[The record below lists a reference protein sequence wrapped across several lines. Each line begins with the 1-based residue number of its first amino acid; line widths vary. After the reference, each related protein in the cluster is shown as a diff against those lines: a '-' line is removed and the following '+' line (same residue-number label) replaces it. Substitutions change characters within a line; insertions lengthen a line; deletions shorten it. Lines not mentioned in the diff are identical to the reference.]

1 MKKLLLGPLAAAIV
15 IAGGI
20 AATSHDALAGG
31 GVKYRVTVTNP
42 NRGQPLA
49 PGLFITHSK
58 RFSLFETNGQP
69 ASDGLATMAETG
81 DPTDLKAEV
90 DGAHGVKSTDVL
102 PGREELPPIFLPGVS
117 KSFYV
122 TTSRHARYF
131 TIVAMLGA
139 SNDAF
144 YALRGI
150 ELPKEG
156 KITLFAPAYDAGS
169 EMNTEN
175 SDDIPGP
182 TNNRVTDGAEG
193 FIHIHTG
200 IRGVGN
206 LEPAVYD
213 WRNPVAVITVE
224 RVHHHGHGNY

>member
-1 MKKLLLGPLAAAIV
+1 MKKLLLGPLAAALV

-20 AATSHDALAGG
+20 AATSHDALADG

-58 RFSLFETNGQP
+58 RFSLFETNGQA
-69 ASDGLATMAETG
+69 ASAGLATMAETG

-90 DGAHGVKSTDVL
+90 DGEPGVKSTDVL
-102 PGREELPPIFLPGVS
+102 PGREEFPPIFLPGVT
-117 KSFYV
+117 KSFDV
-122 TTSRHARYF
+122 ETSSRAEYF
-131 TIVAMLGA
+131 TIVAMLGMT
-139 SNDAF
+139 NDAF

-150 ELPKEG
+150 KLPEDG
-156 KITLFAPAYDAGS
+156 KVTLYAPAYDAGS
-169 EMNTEN
+169 EKNTELE
-175 SDDIPGP
+175 SDIPGP
-182 TNNRVTDGAEG
+182 TNNHVDPGEG

-200 IRGVGN
+200 IRGVGD
-206 LEPAVYD
+206 LEAAVYD

-224 RVHHHGHGNY
+224 RLHGHRHGKY